1 MPQKTKKITKRQ
13 KELLEIIYSYIKNS
27 GYPPTFE
34 EMRESLVVTSNQSV
48 IDLLEKLKSNGF
60 VRRGEGARSLAI
72 LPLAYEVLGKPPLV
86 AFLGLTSAG
95 SPIEAI
101 EISGEW
107 ETLPSQEGLAR
118 LKGEVYMLKISGDSM
133 INAGIDNEDVVLV
146 EQRKEFSS
154 GDVVHAQIQ
163 EEATIK
169 RFVSDDTP
177 PFVYLKPE
185 NPAYNVIP
193 FTEEM
198 RLLGKVL
205 CVFKNGD
212 WKAVK

>member
-1 MPQKTKKITKRQ
+1 MQKPITQRQ
-13 KELLEIIYSYIKNS
+13 KELLKVIYTYIKET

-34 EMRESLVVTSNQSV
+34 EMREALHVVSNQSV
-48 IDLLEKLKSNGF
+48 IDYLQQLAHKGMI
-60 VRRGEGARSLAI
+60 RRNEGARGLV
-72 LPLAYEVLGKPPLV
+72 LMPLAYEVLGSPRLAP
-86 AFLGLTSAG
+86 FLGITSAG
-95 SPIEAI
+95 SPMEAI

-118 LKGEVYMLKISGDSM
+118 LKGQVYMLKISGDSM
-133 INAGIDNEDVVLV
+133 INAGIDSEDVVLI

-163 EEATIK
+163 DEATIK
-169 RFVSDDTP
+169 RFMSDDTP
-177 PFVYLKPE
+177 PYVYLKPE

-212 WKAVK
+212 WKTIK